1 MKTYY
6 KTDKNGMRWQ
16 IWKQITHGTE
26 QWAVLPIGHD
36 SESKF
41 ADAAPTK
48 SEALSLIEHM
58 ANSQEEERAKW
69 EKNGLELS

>member
-16 IWKQITHGTE
+16 IWKQKASGAD

-36 SESKF
+36 SSSKF
-41 ADAAPTK
+41 ADAAPSK
-48 SEALSLIEHM
+48 GEALDLIKTM
-58 ANSQEEERAKW
+58 ANATKEEREQW
-69 EKNGLELS
+69 NNHGLEI